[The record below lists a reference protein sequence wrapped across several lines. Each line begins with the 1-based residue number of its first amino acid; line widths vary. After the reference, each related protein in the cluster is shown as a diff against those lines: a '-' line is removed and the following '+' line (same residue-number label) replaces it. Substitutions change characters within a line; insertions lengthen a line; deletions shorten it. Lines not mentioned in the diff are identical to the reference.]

1 MSQHERLHLDKQNPE
16 LYRTQSSVAKQAAAA
31 MEEAGLSRELMEVI
45 NIRISQIHGC
55 PFCLE
60 IHTRRADELGAGS
73 RKLALL
79 PAWREA
85 GIYTEQERA
94 ALSLAEMAAEK
105 PAVENTQDY
114 DDARAVL
121 GDEATA
127 AVLWMAV
134 AISAFNTISIMSG
147 HQVR

>member
-16 LYRTQSSVAKQAAAA
+16 LYRTQSGVAKQAAAA
-31 MEEAGLSRELMEVI
+31 MEAAGLSRELMELI
-45 NIRISQIHGC
+45 NIRISQIHAC

-60 IHTRRADELGAGS
+60 IHTRRAEELGADP

-85 GIYTEQERA
+85 GIYSEQERA
-94 ALSLAEMAAEK
+94 ALALAEMAAEK
-105 PAVENTQDY
+105 PAVQNQQEY
-114 DDARAVL
+114 DDARALL

-127 AVLWMAV
+127 AVLWMVV
-134 AISAFNTISIMSG
+134 AISAFNAISILSG
-147 HQVR
+147 HPVR